1 MSPGGT
7 LLLLFYGQQG
17 APPVDTYESL
27 LEAIVATLKADV
39 SALTGGVYYELA
51 PQSIVT
57 AATFSPF
64 AVITVVSVGEDW
76 ASKDTNSE
84 RPTYDEWIIDVSVY
98 NTGSK
103 VATTI
108 AKAVESALMDADLT
122 FTDGTLLQIAQ
133 INPTP
138 PTLDPERT
146 IGGKFLWRATRT
158 FQAVVE
164 RLI

>member
-27 LEAIVATLKADV
+27 LEAVVATLRTDV
-39 SALTGGVYYELA
+39 TALTGGVYYELA
-51 PQSIVT
+51 PQSVVS

-64 AVITVVSVGEDW
+64 AVVNVVSVAEDW

-108 AKAVESALMDADLT
+108 AKAVETALMDADLT

-146 IGGKFLWRATRT
+146 VGGKFLWRATRT